1 MIRGGKGSDNGEL
14 DYRWAQPLRQLPTS
28 RPHCILGMDLLR
40 WANTKWGLPN
50 VKFQLFPTAVA
61 LALLLGCS
69 STPEPSAPTGQIF
82 SGTDEQLFLD
92 DSVEKNYDPHVI
104 MKRAETFFDE
114 EAYPEAI
121 VEYQHFLDMHRTHI
135 LAPYAQYKLGESHF
149 NMAKSVDR
157 DPEPIKKARES
168 FEKLLTDYPGS
179 KHERDALAKIRDCR
193 NWLAETNFFV
203 GQFYYRQGAF
213 LAAAHRFES
222 IVQEEP
228 GLEVAPEALYYL
240 ALTYKEIGADDWAR
254 EKLIMLAQQYPNHTH
269 EKDARELFVALN
281 GSLPDLEMAQS
292 LSTPSTHSPLP
303 VVSLK
308 GYDRIRSFPVG
319 FPQSNGANH
328 KTPAQRT
335 ITPVTVSGGAPTV
348 SPSSGTTV
356 CRLGTWC

>member
-1 MIRGGKGSDNGEL
+1 M
-14 DYRWAQPLRQLPTS
+14 
-28 RPHCILGMDLLR
+28 
-40 WANTKWGLPN
+40 
-50 VKFQLFPTAVA
+50 KFQLFPTAVA

-69 STPEPSAPTGQIF
+69 STPEPSTPTGQIF
-82 SGTDEQLFLD
+82 SGTDEQLFLN

-104 MKRAETFFDE
+104 MKRAETFFEE

-157 DPEPIKKARES
+157 DPEPIKKAQKS
-168 FEKLLTDYPGS
+168 FEKLLTGYPGS
-179 KHERDALAKIRDCR
+179 KHERDALAKIRECR

-203 GQFYYRQGAF
+203 GRFYYRQGAF
-213 LAAAHRFES
+213 LAAAHRFQS

-228 GLEVAPEALYYL
+228 DLEVAPEALYYL
-240 ALTYKEIGADDWAR
+240 ALAYKEIGADDWAR
-254 EKLIMLAQQYPNHTH
+254 DNLITLAQQYPNHKH
-269 EKDARELFVALN
+269 EEDSQELLVALN
-281 GSLPDLEMAQS
+281 GSLPDTAIAQ
-292 LSTPSTHSPLP
+292 LRSTPSTTLPPP

-308 GYDRIRSFPVG
+308 SYNRIRSFPVG
-319 FPQSNGANH
+319 FSQSNGTNH
-328 KTPAQRT
+328 KTPPQRT
-335 ITPVTVSGGAPTV
+335 ITPVALNGGAPTV